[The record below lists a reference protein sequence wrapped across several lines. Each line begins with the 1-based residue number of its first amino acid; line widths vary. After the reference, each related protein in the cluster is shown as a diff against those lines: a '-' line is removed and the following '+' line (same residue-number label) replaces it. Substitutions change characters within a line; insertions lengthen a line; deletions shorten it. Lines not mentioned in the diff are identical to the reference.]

1 MNEPMQCSGNLLR
14 LSSGTVDLDST
25 GQYVII
31 RERVNGADIKIP
43 EKIPLSEYVALRS
56 RYEMNRSIEDQVHK
70 FEAVKK
76 KNDLGDVLG
85 SFTNIDIPIPA
96 NPVFSIFGPPKIN
109 LHISGAVDIHAAFT
123 NTQTDQVT
131 LSSLGSTINQ
141 PDFSQEVQI
150 NVSGTIGDKLNILAD
165 WNTQRTFDYENQLK
179 IKYTGYDDEIVQSV
193 EAGNV
198 SLATNSSFIS
208 SSSALFGIKSV
219 FQFGPLK
226 LTAIA
231 SQKKGTIQQKNITG
245 GSSVTNF
252 TLHAYQYNTD
262 HYFVDTSYISLFEG
276 YFTSHQGPLDKTIIQ
291 YEVWVTSQN
300 PADPTA
306 FQGVAFID
314 LPPVLPND
322 VTTYNQYR
330 SDTTYRHSGRE
341 RIRALA
347 KTDGV
352 ERLYDATIRRIYHIE
367 HTAANGAGACY
378 GVSSPESRWP

>member
-1 MNEPMQCSGNLLR
+1 MNHREGTRCFVFRNAREIRSLALIRSEEVPRDSTARIAQFLYHRTDSPIVSFFDERTYAMFGKSPSLIIR
-14 LSSGTVDLDST
+14 TVDLDST

-31 RERVNGADIKIP
+31 RERVSGADIKIP

-276 YFTSHQGPLDKTIIQ
+276 YFTTHQLPDNVYKTIIQ
-291 YEVWVTSQN
+291 QEVWVTSQN

-306 FQGVAFID
+306 FQGVACID
-314 LPPVLPND
+314 LPPGSCL
-322 VTTYNQYR
+322 TM
-330 SDTTYRHSGRE
+330 
-341 RIRALA
+341 
-347 KTDGV
+347 
-352 ERLYDATIRRIYHIE
+352 
-367 HTAANGAGACY
+367 
-378 GVSSPESRWP
+378 

>member
-1 MNEPMQCSGNLLR
+1 
-14 LSSGTVDLDST
+14 
-25 GQYVII
+25 
-31 RERVNGADIKIP
+31 
-43 EKIPLSEYVALRS
+43 
-56 RYEMNRSIEDQVHK
+56 MNRSIEDEVHK

-198 SLATNSSFIS
+198 SLATNSAFIS
-208 SSSALFGIKSV
+208 SSSALFGIKICIPVWADEIDRDSV
-219 FQFGPLK
+219 PKEGNDSAKKYHRRQFG
-226 LTAIA
+226 
-231 SQKKGTIQQKNITG
+231 N
-245 GSSVTNF
+245 
-252 TLHAYQYNTD
+252 
-262 HYFVDTSYISLFEG
+262 E
-276 YFTSHQGPLDKTIIQ
+276 
-291 YEVWVTSQN
+291 
-300 PADPTA
+300 
-306 FQGVAFID
+306 
-314 LPPVLPND
+314 
-322 VTTYNQYR
+322 
-330 SDTTYRHSGRE
+330 
-341 RIRALA
+341 
-347 KTDGV
+347 
-352 ERLYDATIRRIYHIE
+352 LY
-367 HTAANGAGACY
+367 AACI
-378 GVSSPESRWP
+378 PI